1 MNLSSINDNN
11 LSLSDRAANQIVLF
25 IRENKLSEGDRLP
38 VEAELMEQLNVSRST
53 VREAIRTLSSRNI
66 VTVRRG
72 SGTFVSNSVVE
83 DPFGLNMVQNPVKII
98 SDLLEL
104 RMMLEPPIAAICAE
118 RATESEIH
126 ELWLLH
132 KQVEYQIINGQDHTD
147 YDVRLHC
154 KIAEHAHN
162 NVLMTLLP
170 EITRGVTL
178 FIKSTKASL
187 VQMTIDTHERVVISI
202 QRRDKQASF
211 DAMYEHLKNNQDFLN
226 DYFFGNDNEVS
237 NATANT

>member
-1 MNLSSINDNN
+1 MNLSSINENN
-11 LSLSDRAANQIVLF
+11 LSLSDRAANQIILY
-25 IRENKLSEGDRLP
+25 IRENRLSEGDRLP
-38 VEAELMEQLNVSRST
+38 VETELMERLNVSRST

-83 DPFGLNMVQNPVKII
+83 DPFGLNFVKNPLKLV

-118 RATESEIH
+118 RATDNEIH

-132 KQVEYQIINGQDHTD
+132 KQVENQIKNGQNHTEF
-147 YDVRLHC
+147 DVMLHC

-162 NVLMTLLP
+162 GVLMILLP
-170 EITRGVTL
+170 EITKGVTL
-178 FIKSTKASL
+178 FIQSTKASL
-187 VQMTIDTHERVVISI
+187 LQMTIDTHENIVQSI
-202 QRRDKQASF
+202 QMRDKQASF
-211 DAMYEHLKNNQDFLN
+211 DAMLQHLRYNQDFLN
-226 DYFFGNDNEVS
+226 NFFFNQTDVN
-237 NATANT
+237 